1 MNRTESRPFRERLL
15 ASRTILRGDIEG
27 LFERARRSREE
38 GGANAPSDEHILRL
52 LAEKE
57 RILELVERALER
69 IEDRTYG
76 TCHQCGAPIELKRLK
91 TLPFES
97 HCLACVNKLALA
109 ARPSPVD
116 IWPGEAKSSRY
127 FWPLADDELAQRV
140 WNALYN
146 LGVPELERMEII
158 EQNEGVITLRGR
170 VASAHSKWQ
179 SLSCA
184 RHIPGV
190 LRVID
195 ELDIEGA
202 DESRSAGQSST
213 LTSDH
218 YLD

>member
-91 TLPFES
+91 TLLFAHERPEARI
-97 HCLACVNKLALA
+97 ACEA
-109 ARPSPVD
+109 APDLRL
-116 IWPGEAKSSRY
+116 R
-127 FWPLADDELAQRV
+127 RV
-140 WNALYN
+140 
-146 LGVPELERMEII
+146 EI
-158 EQNEGVITLRGR
+158 
-170 VASAHSKWQ
+170 
-179 SLSCA
+179 
-184 RHIPGV
+184 
-190 LRVID
+190 
-195 ELDIEGA
+195 
-202 DESRSAGQSST
+202 
-213 LTSDH
+213 
-218 YLD
+218 